1 MATVS
6 VIVSGWAR
14 PVPDTDLVRLICPSI
29 GTLVLPWWPEE
40 IENSGWAA
48 GWAETERPGRAPIL
62 TRSSDPLP
70 SLRIP
75 FTLRAS
81 SPDQSMRTAVD
92 LVRSLAAA
100 KPVVQLMLGQSD
112 RGQWRIVEAAASE
125 TDWAAN
131 GEPSVVDVILQLR
144 AASNAADPVG
154 PIRKK
159 PKR

>member
-1 MATVS
+1 M
-6 VIVSGWAR
+6 
-14 PVPDTDLVRLICPSI
+14 PVLIANLPGRAVAGSQQARLICPGI
-29 GTLVLPWWPEE
+29 GTLTLPWWPGEV
-40 IENSGWAA
+40 ENSGWAA

-75 FTLRAS
+75 FTLRGTT
-81 SPDQSMRTAVD
+81 PDQSVQDELAV
-92 LVRSLAAA
+92 VRALAAA
-100 KPVVQLMLGQSD
+100 KPVVQLMLGQAD
-112 RGQWRIVEAAASE
+112 RGQWRVVETGATE

-144 AASNAADPVG
+144 SGSDAAIPVG

-159 PKR
+159 PRS